1 MPPYNSIIFL
11 SFSLRDLTEENT
23 EEVILFLPQNLERFA
38 SDKYDMISWQ
48 INFLFLNKASLI
60 LLLPISTINFKK
72 LNFIKSTKKR
82 LYYMD

>member
-1 MPPYNSIIFL
+1 M
-11 SFSLRDLTEENT
+11 RDLTEEKM
-23 EEVILFLPQNLERFA
+23 EDAILFLPQNLEKFL
-38 SDKYDMISWQ
+38 SDKSDMISWQ